1 MPTRSPVASGSRDNP
16 ANALDEWFIAT
27 ILPHEA
33 SLVRYL
39 HRVWRNRAEIPDI
52 RQEIYIRIYQ
62 GAARSK
68 PDSPKSFLFTT
79 ARNLLADTA
88 RREQVVSINYTN
100 DSASLDVLTDEL
112 SPERR
117 HSADEELQRLVEAY
131 DQLSQNYREV
141 IWLLRVE
148 GMTQKEAA
156 QRLRINEGTLE
167 SRLSRALAAL
177 TRAVAHDRLSSSIHS
192 HGRASRPDRSVN
204 AVAACETA
212 S

>member
-1 MPTRSPVASGSRDNP
+1 MPTRSPVAAGSRETDV
-16 ANALDEWFIAT
+16 NALDEWFIAT

-62 GAARSK
+62 GAARGK
-68 PDSPKSFLFTT
+68 PESPKSFLFTT
-79 ARNLLADTA
+79 ARNLLADRA
-88 RREQVVSINYTN
+88 RREQVVSINYTH

-112 SPERR
+112 SPERQ
-117 HSADEELQRLVEAY
+117 HSADEEFQRLVVAY

-148 GMTQKEAA
+148 GMTQKQAA

-177 TRAVAHDRLSSSIHS
+177 TRAVAEERFSSSVHFPK
-192 HGRASRPDRSVN
+192 RASRPERSVHD
-204 AVAACETA
+204 VAACEPAT
-212 S
+212 